1 MSAPKRGRNGF
12 SLIELLIVMLIIGIL
27 ASLGIPAYQSMI
39 VRAQA
44 TKVAGD
50 LNTIKVAAY
59 NYAADQHQWPPE
71 TAAGQVPAGLAP
83 YLPDGYTFT
92 RADYTLDWEYWILS
106 GDTTL
111 GGARIGVAVVIPNP
125 RLGAAVVKL
134 LGGIP
139 HIIVGNSYT
148 FIFQNP

>member
-1 MSAPKRGRNGF
+1 MKPPNMRRNGF
-12 SLIELLIVMLIIGIL
+12 SLIEMLIVLLIIGIL

-44 TKVAGD
+44 TQVAGD

-92 RADYTLDWEYWILS
+92 RANYDLDWEFWQLS
-106 GDTTL
+106 GTTL
-111 GGARIGVAVVIPNP
+111 GGARIGVAVVISDP
-125 RLGAAVVKL
+125 RLGAAVVRL

-139 HIIVGNSYT
+139 HIIVGNRYT